1 MPRRRQGYNLT
12 HVLIALLVMHGTVRE
27 RTLRKILRR
36 GVYPY
41 LRRLRQAGVVDYRD
55 GVVTLSPG
63 FRELINAYVRG
74 IEEIEKAGSG
84 DTVKV

>member
-12 HVLIALLVMHGTVRE
+12 HVLLALLIRYEVIRE

-36 GVYPY
+36 SVYPY
-41 LRRLRQAGVVDYRD
+41 LRRLRQAGVVNYRD

-63 FRELINAYVRG
+63 FRELINAYARD

-84 DTVKV
+84 SP